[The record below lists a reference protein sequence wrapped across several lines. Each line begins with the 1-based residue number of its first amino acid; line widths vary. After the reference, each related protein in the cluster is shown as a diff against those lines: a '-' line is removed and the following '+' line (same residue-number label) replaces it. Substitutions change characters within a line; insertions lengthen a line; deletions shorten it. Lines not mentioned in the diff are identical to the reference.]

1 MDRITTGERFS
12 VMTNIPVPPNHDKQI
27 AILEELLQDEV
38 IQKAD
43 KTHQEAQDL
52 LNFMIIERIHEE

>member
-1 MDRITTGERFS
+1 
-12 VMTNIPVPPNHDKQI
+12 MTNIPVPPNHDKQI